1 MRFRDAIAVL
11 LALPLAVPAVRAA
24 VDIEQGKRLHDKQCV
39 SCHVKRYGGD
49 GSKIYTRQDRI
60 IHSRAALSQ
69 RVAACNSMT
78 NAGLFPEDEENIAAY
93 LAKQYYKFK

>member
-1 MRFRDAIAVL
+1 MRSVMMLML
-11 LALPLAVPAVRAA
+11 LPVALQPALAA
-24 VDIEQGKRLHDKQCV
+24 VDIDKGKRLHDKQCV

-49 GSKIYTRQDRI
+49 GSQMYLRPDRI
-60 IHSRAALSQ
+60 IHNRTALGQ

-93 LAKQYYKFK
+93 LAQKYYKFK

>member
-1 MRFRDAIAVL
+1 MARAKAFLVV
-11 LALPLAVPAVRAA
+11 LALPLGASTAFAA

-39 SCHVKRYGGD
+39 SCHIKRYGGD
-49 GSKIYTRQDRI
+49 GSKIYTRPDRI
-60 IHSRAALSQ
+60 IHDRAALGQ

-93 LAKQYYKFK
+93 LARQYYKFK